1 MIRVVDGN
9 RNVIIFNIQLENNS
23 CINEILMLYISDM
36 LKKLSLPLIC
46 SFALLLF
53 FISLGGVQVR
63 AQSTDRSER
72 IFGQI
77 LVKFKD
83 NVPQGVINSELKRH
97 QGQIVEQINGI
108 GTLVVNVPDQAIDK
122 LVEALSKNPQV
133 EYAEANYLA
142 TVLDFPVDPP
152 DDFYYADKQWGLE
165 NTGQTIAGQ
174 AGISDSDIDA
184 RSAWSVTTGTAA
196 SGPIKVAILDTGIDQ
211 AHPDLSVKIELGL
224 QKDFTGSGSVNDFY
238 GHGTHVGGIV
248 AAITDNNTEGI
259 AGTCPDCRLL
269 NGKVLNDSGS
279 GAYSWI
285 ASGITWATQNGAK
298 VINMSLG
305 GSVKSSTLESAVKYA
320 WNNGVVVVAAA
331 GNSNNPSKTY
341 PGAYTNVI
349 AVAATDNKDKKA
361 SFSSYGSWV
370 DVAAPGVNIF
380 STFPTH
386 PYQINKSLGFDYGS
400 GTSMATPFASGVVAL
415 IWATPYGTSNVAVRN
430 RLESKADKIPG
441 TGKYWSS
448 GRINAGAAVTP

>member
-1 MIRVVDGN
+1 M
-9 RNVIIFNIQLENNS
+9 
-23 CINEILMLYISDM
+23 
-36 LKKLSLPLIC
+36 KKTFYSLF
-46 SFALLLF
+46 SLLF
-53 FISLGGVQVR
+53 LFSVVFLFNS
-63 AQSTDRSER
+63 QSTFVNAQVNQER
-72 IFGQI
+72 VPGQV

-83 NVPQGVINSELKRH
+83 NTPQAVVVTELKR
-97 QGQIVEQINGI
+97 QNGKVADQINGI
-108 GTLVVNVPDQAIDK
+108 GTLVVNVPDQALDK
-122 LVEALSKNPQV
+122 VIEALSKNPHV
-133 EYAEANYLA
+133 EYAEANYIA
-142 TVLDFPVDPP
+142 TALDFPADAPN
-152 DDFYYADKQWGLE
+152 DTYYANNQWGLE
-165 NTGQTIAGQ
+165 NTGQTISGQ
-174 AGISDSDIDA
+174 TGVADADIDA
-184 RSAWSVTTGTAA
+184 QIAWSTTTGTSA
-196 SGPIKVAILDTGIDQ
+196 SGAIKVAVLDTGID
-211 AHPDLSVKIELGL
+211 ASHPDLSTKIDIA
-224 QKDFTGSGSVNDFY
+224 KDFTGSATSTDDIY

-248 AAITDNNTEGI
+248 AAITNNATGV

-305 GSVKSSTLESAVKYA
+305 GSSKSSTLESAVKYA

-341 PGAYTNVI
+341 PGAYVNAI

-386 PYQINKSLGFDYGS
+386 PYKINKSLGYDFGS
-400 GTSMATPFASGVVAL
+400 GTSMATPMVAATAAL
-415 IWATPYGTSNVAVRN
+415 IWSTPYGTTNTSVRSH
-430 RLESKADKIPG
+430 LESTADKIPG
-441 TGKYWSS
+441 TGNYWSS
-448 GRINAGAAVTP
+448 GRINAGKAVTP